1 MFLHLSFTGGWCL
14 PLGLGGGVCVWVQ
27 GGCLPLG
34 LGGVYIWVQGDVY
47 LSLDTPLDTPS
58 RLVEMVIEA
67 GGTTHILECI
77 LVDHIFQ
84 PSLSVLTFI
93 SLYIMIVSQKLE
105 RRKIKK
111 LLTESKKHDL
121 RL

>member
-1 MFLHLSFTGGWCL
+1 MHMFKCSVSRKNSYFKAIYG
-14 PLGLGGGVCVWVQ
+14 P
-27 GGCLPLG
+27 GGCLPLPG
-34 LGGVYIWVQGDVY
+34 YPTGH
-47 LSLDTPLDTPS
+47 PPF